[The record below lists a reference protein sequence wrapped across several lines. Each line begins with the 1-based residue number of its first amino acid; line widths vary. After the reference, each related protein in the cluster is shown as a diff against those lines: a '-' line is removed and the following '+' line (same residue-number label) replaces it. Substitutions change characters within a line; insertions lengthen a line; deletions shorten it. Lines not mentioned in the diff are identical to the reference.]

1 MISPNAKGGSLALAM
16 IHEGY
21 SFRGEPSIL

>member
-1 MISPNAKGGSLALAM
+1 MICPNVKGDSLALAM

-21 SFRGEPSIL
+21 AFRDEPSAL